1 MTIGNIYA
9 VSIMYKRLLN
19 LADLAQKRSYFLF
32 GPRASGKTTLIKSS
46 FPEAKRYDLL
56 NARVYSRLMRDPTV
70 IEQETD
76 ARELVVIDEIQK
88 LPSILDEVHRLI
100 EERGQ
105 RFILTGSSARKLK
118 RGAANLLGGRAF
130 QASLFPL
137 CSAEIPNFDLLAYL
151 NTTGLPEFYNN
162 PLCSDFLEAYVSTY
176 LKEEVQGE
184 GLVRN
189 LPAFSRFLD
198 VMALVNGE
206 EVNFASIA
214 SDAGVPVRTL
224 QGYLSILEDTLL
236 GFTVPSFSAT
246 VKRKAITRPKFY
258 LFDVGVVNY
267 LARRGKILEG
277 SELFGKAFEHLI
289 ALELRAWVSYSRS
302 RLTLQYW
309 RSTSQFEVDFVVGDT
324 FAVEVKATN
333 QVSDRHLAGLRALAE
348 EKMVK
353 NLYVVSCDS
362 TRRQTKEGITI
373 FPWREFLCE
382 LWANKLV

>member
-1 MTIGNIYA
+1 MKNGYIYA

-236 GFTVPSFSAT
+236 GFTVPPFSAT